1 MFLSSYGSEEIMSY
15 IIHTYSQHEKKEQR
29 TYLTWRLFSA
39 YHHKI
44 SLILGTKM
52 NHWGKLVQ
60 SQILRNT
67 RQTLWKS
74 QERQETLIT
83 CARINYKAGIFE
95 YIRGVPS
102 STHASGAHG
111 TKTIWA
117 NVV

>member
-1 MFLSSYGSEEIMSY
+1 M
-15 IIHTYSQHEKKEQR
+15 KRR
-29 TYLTWRLFSA
+29 TYLTWQLFSA

-60 SQILRNT
+60 SQIFRNT

-83 CARINYKAGIFE
+83 CARINYKAGIFK
-95 YIRGVPS
+95 YILGVPC

-111 TKTIWA
+111 TKTILA